1 MTHGDHYEAL
11 VIGFGNEWRGDDGIG
26 PEVARR
32 IEAFQLPGVRVL
44 VAQQLVPELAQT
56 LSVVERAFFVDA
68 CLGPRTSAI
77 AVEPLMEDCA
87 GSLATHISSPHALL
101 TLSRILYGR
110 SPRAWLVTIEGTR
123 FELGESLSQIARGRV
138 KQAAEHIAAMLRT
151 SGIRSAQ
158 NSTSDT

>member
-11 VIGFGNEWRGDDGIG
+11 VIGFGNEWRGDDGVG

-32 IEAFQLPGVRVL
+32 IEASQLPGVRVL
-44 VAQQLVPELAQT
+44 VVQQLVPELAEA

-68 CLGPRTSAI
+68 CVGPQPSAI

-87 GSLATHISSPHALL
+87 ISLATHISSPHALL
-101 TLSRILYGR
+101 TLSRISYGR

-123 FELGESLSQIARGRV
+123 FEPGESLSRIAKCRV
-138 KQAAEHIAAMLRT
+138 RQAVERIAAVLRMSET
-151 SGIRSAQ
+151 QSCAEKHF
-158 NSTSDT
+158 